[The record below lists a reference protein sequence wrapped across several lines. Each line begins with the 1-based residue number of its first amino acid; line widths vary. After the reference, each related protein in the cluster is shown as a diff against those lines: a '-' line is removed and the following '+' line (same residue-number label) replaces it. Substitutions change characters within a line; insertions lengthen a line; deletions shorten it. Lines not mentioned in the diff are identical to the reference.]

1 MATSLF
7 FLGKGGVGKSTSSA
21 LTALSLARA
30 GRDVVLVSLDPAH
43 NQCDIFQTSLSDR
56 PRAVAPNLRVI
67 EVEQDRWM
75 QRYLSDVQE
84 RIHENYRY
92 LTSFNLDQYF
102 RVLRYSPGLEEHA
115 LVMAFRSLRERFEAA
130 DVLVFD
136 MAPTALALKFFN
148 LPSLTL
154 VWAHHLLELRRE
166 IIDKREIIS
175 RVKLLGREIE
185 TDKVLRRIEES
196 IGEYTELKKLFED
209 SELTRIMLVMNPD
222 QLSLAESL
230 RIVEGLETLNI
241 KVERILLNR
250 FTPGSETALE
260 RIRRRIAEPRLVTV
274 PKSDQPLVGLDSLS
288 AFLDDGLFPQVSL

>member
-43 NQCDIFQTSLSDR
+43 NQCDIFQTDLSDR
-56 PRAVAPNLRVI
+56 PRAVAPNLRAI
-67 EVEQDRWM
+67 EIEQDRWI
-75 QRYLSDVQE
+75 QRYLADVQE

-92 LTSFNLDQYF
+92 LTSFNLDKYF
-102 RVLRYSPGLEEHA
+102 RVLRHSPGLEEHA
-115 LVMAFRSLRERFEAA
+115 LVMAFRSLQGRFGAA
-130 DVLVFD
+130 DALVFD

-154 VWAHHLLELRRE
+154 IWAHELLKLRRE

-196 IGEYTELKKLFED
+196 IAEYTELKDLFED

-230 RIVEGLETLNI
+230 RIVDGLEALDI
-241 KVERILLNR
+241 EIECVLINR
-250 FTPGSETALE
+250 LTPGSDAVLE
-260 RIRRRIAEPRLVTV
+260 RIRQQITGPRLVTV
-274 PKSDQPLVGLDSLS
+274 PRSDQPLVGLDRLS
-288 AFLDDGLFPQVSL
+288 AFIDEGLFPDVSL